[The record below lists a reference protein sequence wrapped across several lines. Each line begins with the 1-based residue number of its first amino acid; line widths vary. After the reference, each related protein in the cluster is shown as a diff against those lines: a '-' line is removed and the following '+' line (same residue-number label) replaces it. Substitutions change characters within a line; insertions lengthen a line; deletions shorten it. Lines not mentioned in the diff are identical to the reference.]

1 MIEPLLETVTRIIRL
16 GQNSNSYKFA
26 LLRAL
31 AHLASRQTT
40 NPRTISRE
48 RLAECFIAFYW
59 DLTLKYHVRQGTNPD
74 KGPRVMRL
82 IQDLL
87 ATERISE
94 KTTLQELQ
102 ATVDYMRLVRQVAR
116 QAFKHVI
123 PCLHTVRGGEQ
134 KPKLYEQ
141 EKEAIRIA
149 DRTWEFL
156 KSHSHVITQ
165 LAIGGWVEFTEQFT
179 SAPKLFQKI
188 QGVDPSRAALAMYRK
203 FLAPYSKNQCF
214 YCEHQVGTRPHADH
228 VIPWS
233 YILEDK
239 AWNLVL
245 CCDRCNRTKW
255 YYLPPERPF
264 LDKLIQRNQ
273 LLFQDNL
280 EALPNRKRIE
290 RDFAEWDAPRL
301 DKHIRE
307 SWYKAKAD
315 GFRVWRPS
323 SS

>member
-1 MIEPLLETVTRIIRL
+1 MIEPLLETVNRIIRT

-31 AHLASRQTT
+31 AHIASRETS
-40 NPRTISRE
+40 NPKTISRD
-48 RLAECFIAFYW
+48 RLAECFVAFYW

-74 KGPRVMRL
+74 KDPRVMRL
-82 IQDLL
+82 IRNLL
-87 ATERISE
+87 GINLISE
-94 KTTLQELQ
+94 KTTLQEFQ
-102 ATVDYMRLVRQVAR
+102 ATDGYKRLVKQVAR
-116 QAFKHVI
+116 EAFDDVL
-123 PCLHTVRGGEQ
+123 PRLHTVRGAEQ

-141 EKEAIRIA
+141 EGEGIRIE
-149 DRTWEFL
+149 DRTFEFL
-156 KSHSHVITQ
+156 KSHSQVITQ

-188 QGVDPSRAALAMYRK
+188 QGVDPSRAALSFYRK
-203 FLAPYSKNQCF
+203 FLAPYSNNQCF
-214 YCEHQVGTRPHADH
+214 YCENKVGAKPHADH

-233 YILEDK
+233 YVLEDK

-245 CCDRCNRTKW
+245 SCDRCNRTKW

-273 LLFQDNL
+273 LLIEANL
-280 EALPNRKRIE
+280 QAFPNGAKVK

-307 SWYKAKAD
+307 SWHKAQAD
-315 GFRVWRPS
+315 GFSVWKRS
-323 SS
+323 

>member
-1 MIEPLLETVTRIIRL
+1 MIEPLLETISRIIRT

-31 AHLASRQTT
+31 PHIASVETK
-40 NPRTISRE
+40 NPETISRE
-48 RLAECFIAFYW
+48 CLVGCFIAFYW
-59 DLTLKYHVRQGTNPD
+59 DLTLKYHVRQATNPD
-74 KGPRVMRL
+74 KDPRVMRL
-82 IQDLL
+82 IRDLL
-87 ATERISE
+87 GIHRISE
-94 KTTLQELQ
+94 KTVLRKFE
-102 ATVDYMRLVRQVAR
+102 ATDDYKKLVKQVAR
-116 QAFKHVI
+116 EAFNDVI
-123 PCLHTVRGGEQ
+123 PRLHTVRGGEQ

-141 EKEAIRIA
+141 EGDGIRIE
-149 DRTWEFL
+149 DRTFEFL
-156 KSHSHVITQ
+156 KSHSQVITQ

-188 QGVDPSRAALAMYRK
+188 QGVNPSRAALSFYRR
-203 FLAPYSKNQCF
+203 FLGPYSNSECF
-214 YCEHQVGTRPHADH
+214 YCDAQVGTRPHADH

-245 CCDRCNRTKW
+245 SCEKCNRNKW
-255 YYLPPERPF
+255 FYLPPEKPF

-273 LLFQDNL
+273 LLIQANL
-280 EALPNRKRIE
+280 QSFPNGIKIK

-307 SWYKAKAD
+307 SWHKAQAD
-315 GFRVWRPS
+315 GFSVWKRS
-323 SS
+323 